1 MSMVEEVGTLL
12 DAQFSW
18 LTLPSNTGPGVPGS
32 LFLNELPDGAQ
43 DSAVAIYQYGGE
55 DLEETLNNTAVY
67 EKPRLQVLVRDP
79 NVEEAF
85 IRSYQILKFLRLQV
99 SVTLSGVYYIKI
111 KPLGTPA
118 ELGPDP
124 QDRQRV
130 SVNYSVWK
138 NLSPTPP

>member
-1 MSMVEEVGTLL
+1 MTMVEEVGTLL

-18 LTLPSNTGPGVPGS
+18 LTLPSNTAPGVPGS
-32 LFLNELPDGAQ
+32 LFLGQLPDGAQ

-55 DLEETLNNTAVY
+55 DLEEALNNSVLY
-67 EKPRLQVLVRDP
+67 EKPRLQVLVRDMLY
-79 NVEEAF
+79 EEAF
-85 IRSYQILKFLRLQV
+85 SRSYKILKFLRQQV
-99 SVTLSGVYYIKI
+99 SVTLSGVYYLKI

-138 NLSPTPP
+138 DLSPDPP